1 MIPCS
6 KCLFVN
12 PMGTRWCR
20 QCGDKL
26 DLNAQQVEASVNA
39 TQAAEAEDRL
49 VAWGR
54 SAFSAG
60 IFILITTIVVR
71 LALVPALPPA
81 EIPTQLPAQVIPVF
95 ERTLAPSAAL
105 GASNTPVA
113 SPRLRWRATTCRAL
127 ANGLGLDLA
136 ALDQARERLLKAQ
149 KADGS
154 FSGSDPLAATGLGV
168 LGLQAWPSDDALAAA
183 AKGRVWL
190 KSQLVDATRRLP
202 LGRTLAM
209 VALDDAQDLSASERG
224 RLSAYL
230 IDGQVPRWQAWEISA
245 ITAVERPS
253 ELGLIRD
260 GFAADK
266 DTDKAAN
273 LWLQAMDLGLAKR
286 PDIDPKNFFSEAA
299 TALPIEDRLPW
310 TLLAWQLTPA
320 PLDLVEVLKGWSHA
334 AVPPVSDE
342 LGKAAGATAADAQW
356 LMTLAAP
363 MRLPP
368 LWSGIAPL

>member
-26 DLNAQQVEASVNA
+26 ELNARQVETSINA
-39 TQAAEAEDRL
+39 TQAAEAQDRL
-49 VAWGR
+49 FALGR

-71 LALVPALPPA
+71 LALVPTLPPA

-136 ALDQARERLLKAQ
+136 ALDQARERLAKAQ
-149 KADGS
+149 KPDGS
-154 FSGSDPLAATGLGV
+154 FPGGDPLAATGLGV

-190 KSQLVDATRRLP
+190 KSQLQDATRRQP

-230 IDGQVPRWQAWEISA
+230 IDGQVPRWQAWQISGIA
-245 ITAVERPS
+245 ADERPS

-260 GFAADK
+260 GLVAEKAAD
-266 DTDKAAN
+266 
-273 LWLQAMDLGLAKR
+273 LWLHTMDLGLAMR
-286 PDIDPKNFFSEAA
+286 PDIDAKNFFSEAA
-299 TALPIEDRLPW
+299 AALPTEDRLPW

-334 AVPPVSDE
+334 PVPPISEE
-342 LGKAAGATAADAQW
+342 LGKAAGAAAADAHW

>member
-26 DLNAQQVEASVNA
+26 DLDARQVEASVHA
-39 TQAAEAEDRL
+39 SQAADAEDRL
-49 VAWGR
+49 LALGR
-54 SAFSAG
+54 SVFSAG
-60 IFILITTIVVR
+60 IFILITTIIIRV
-71 LALVPALPPA
+71 ALVPALPPA
-81 EIPTQLPAQVIPVF
+81 EIPSQLPAQVIPVF
-95 ERTLAPSAAL
+95 DRTLAPAAAF

-136 ALDQARERLLKAQ
+136 ALDQARERLAKAQ

-154 FSGSDPLAATGLGV
+154 FTGSDPLAATGLGV
-168 LGLQAWPSDDALAAA
+168 LGLQAWPADDALAAA
-183 AKGRVWL
+183 AKGRAWL
-190 KSQLVDATRRLP
+190 KSQLVDATRRQP

-224 RLSAYL
+224 RLVAYL
-230 IDGQVPRWQAWEISA
+230 IDGQVPRWQAWQISGIA
-245 ITAVERPS
+245 AVERPG

-260 GFAADK
+260 GLAKDK
-266 DTDKAAN
+266 SSD
-273 LWLQAMDLGLAKR
+273 LWLQAMALGLAKR
-286 PDIDPKNFFSEAA
+286 PDIDAKNFFSEAA
-299 TALPIEDRLPW
+299 TALPTEDRLPW

-320 PLDLVEVLKGWSHA
+320 PLDLVEILKGWSHA
-334 AVPPVSDE
+334 PVPPVSDE
-342 LGKAAGATAADAQW
+342 LGKAAGATAADAHW
-356 LMTLAAP
+356 LMTLGAP

-368 LWSGIAPL
+368 LWSGIATL